1 MRWGLVYRCSHQEL
15 VFQESSIPF
24 PGGHS
29 FNIHGG
35 VEVVVADYFK
45 ELLVIVWWQ
54 PRIRKRNLS
63 KNMVPE
69 ENLMEKAV

>member
-1 MRWGLVYRCSHQEL
+1 M
-15 VFQESSIPF
+15 
-24 PGGHS
+24 
-29 FNIHGG
+29 
-35 VEVVVADYFK
+35 VVVDYFK